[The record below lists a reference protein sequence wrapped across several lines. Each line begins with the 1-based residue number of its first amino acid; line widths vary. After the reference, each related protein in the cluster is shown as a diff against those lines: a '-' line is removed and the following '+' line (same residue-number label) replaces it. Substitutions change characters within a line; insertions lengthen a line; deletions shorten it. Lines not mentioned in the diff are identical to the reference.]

1 MELICIP
8 EIENKENMKCLRK
21 ISKILNEGS
30 NKSSTE
36 LMNKESHQDTSMWY
50 YRNFKIS
57 DKLKKFQWG
66 EIKNKIQSHKKHW
79 ESK

>member
-21 ISKILNEGS
+21 ISKILNNRIFLEGS

-36 LMNKESHQDTSMWY
+36 LMNKESHQDTSM
-50 YRNFKIS
+50 
-57 DKLKKFQWG
+57 
-66 EIKNKIQSHKKHW
+66 
-79 ESK
+79 